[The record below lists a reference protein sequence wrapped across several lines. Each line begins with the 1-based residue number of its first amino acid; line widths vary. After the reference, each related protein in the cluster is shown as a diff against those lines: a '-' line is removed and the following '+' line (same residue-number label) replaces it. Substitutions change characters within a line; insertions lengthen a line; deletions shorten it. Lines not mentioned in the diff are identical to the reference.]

1 MPGDPVFSRLF
12 RRGHRSALIIDQG
25 QIGLIADRLRSS
37 MATLIYRCP
46 ATRLKVQGWFAD
58 EAPPADAF
66 EAVTCLA
73 CTRTHLINRSTG
85 RVLGSDAK

>member
-1 MPGDPVFSRLF
+1 
-12 RRGHRSALIIDQG
+12 
-25 QIGLIADRLRSS
+25 

-66 EAVTCLA
+66 EAVKCLA